1 VRRNFAAAACP
12 ELRRAFSRAALVA
25 YKFEPRKP
33 SAYELPVP
41 HPFRSVQRV
50 GSADGAAGARNEFNS
65 GAAMPNSELQTS
77 ARSHIGNSRRMC
89 TYTKSGEGVG
99 PRNATRLTHIA
110 SQFVR
115 IEGMGLAIECRG
127 LRKTYDGKV
136 EALRGL
142 DLEIREGE
150 CFGLL
155 GPNGAGK
162 TTAIEILEGLLSAT
176 SGEVRILG
184 RTWQSHPRELR
195 EWLGISLQETRL
207 AEKLT
212 VRETIE
218 LFASFYRQPRSPL
231 EVLAELELTEKSD
244 AWVGKLSGGQRQR
257 LAVATAL
264 VANPRI
270 LFLDEP
276 TTGLDPQSRR
286 QLWDIIREFQRA
298 GGTVLLTTHYMD
310 EAERLCDR
318 LAIIDYGQIIAGG
331 SPAELIERLGGQHMV
346 EFAIDGA
353 SSHEAKKTTNGK
365 HLQEVWRSL
374 PGVESVHADNG
385 LICLTVRQP
394 HVTIPALLE
403 AVSQQGARLL
413 HLTTRQA
420 SLEDVFVR
428 LTGRHLR
435 EES

>member
-1 VRRNFAAAACP
+1 MP
-12 ELRRAFSRAALVA
+12 VA
-25 YKFEPRKP
+25 I
-33 SAYELPVP
+33 
-41 HPFRSVQRV
+41 Q
-50 GSADGAAGARNEFNS
+50 
-65 GAAMPNSELQTS
+65 
-77 ARSHIGNSRRMC
+77 
-89 TYTKSGEGVG
+89 
-99 PRNATRLTHIA
+99 
-110 SQFVR
+110 
-115 IEGMGLAIECRG
+115 CRD

-136 EALRGL
+136 EAVRGL
-142 DLEIREGE
+142 NLEIQTGE

-162 TTAIEILEGLLSAT
+162 TTTIEILEGLLEPT
-176 SGEVRILG
+176 SGEVSILG
-184 RTWQSHPRELR
+184 HSWRENAREMR

-207 AEKLT
+207 SEKLS
-212 VRETIE
+212 VRETVE
-218 LFASFYRQPRSPL
+218 LFASFYREPRSSD
-231 EVLAELELTEKSD
+231 EVLEQLQLTEKAD

-264 VANPRI
+264 VCNPKI

-318 LAIIDYGQIIAGG
+318 LAIVDHGQIIAEG
-331 SPAELIERLGGQHMV
+331 SPPDLIRAAGRASCGGV
-346 EFAIDGA
+346 CGGRRNSDGA
-353 SSHEAKKTTNGK
+353 A
-365 HLQEVWRSL
+365 LAAWRAL
-374 PGVESVHADNG
+374 PSVESVREDDGMVA
-385 LICLTVRQP
+385 LSVKEP
-394 HVTIPALLE
+394 HLTIPALLD
-403 AVSQQGARLL
+403 AVGKQGSELQ

-435 EES
+435 EE